1 MDSDPDT
8 DERSVR
14 EFLESRG
21 GGRAKLPNVLIDQL
35 EDYMVNTLGMTSAQ
49 DVLDL
54 GDVGLV
60 DVYEQ
65 TTTGE
70 SKDEFVI
77 KLLTRWTK
85 TYASATLP
93 KPSPPRTRSQT
104 DEVVQKLGETMG
116 KVTLPTGTRATT
128 MSKDLAILGF
138 TSGAQQTAFDVSLNN
153 GTVHEESEVVG
164 EEWGKDPVTTEAGI
178 ARRKAKTG
186 DSMPELLTAG
196 NAIGV
201 IDLMTSLV
209 REYTS
214 RGKTAEASAITTFQ
228 TSMMEVFGADNKA
241 MIEYMKAYRRK
252 YRGRGFPVDLDTA
265 LVVKGLK
272 STDAGSLVSSV
283 KQEADALKKQ
293 VEALVSTVSTMKSRI
308 DRVESKVNSTKPA
321 GKGPPA
327 DYKCG
332 KCGVIGDHWASK
344 CPLKKEPK
352 EDDESKD

>member
-1 MDSDPDT
+1 MEVKSHDFSGVLSSLAVYFNALHRHNPDEMRRVWHPACRLMRPSG
-8 DERSVR
+8 D
-14 EFLESRG
+14 G
-21 GGRAKLPNVLIDQL
+21 GI
-35 EDYMVNTLGMTSAQ
+35 
-49 DVLDL
+49 
-54 GDVGLV
+54 V
-60 DVYEQ
+60 DIYEQ
-65 TTTGE
+65 TVEGPR
-70 SKDEFVI
+70 DEFVV
-77 KLLTRWTK
+77 KLLTRWSK
-85 TYASATLP
+85 TYASVSNP
-93 KPSPPRTRSQT
+93 NPSPPQTRSQSN
-104 DEVVQKLGETMG
+104 EAQKVSDTGS
-116 KVTLPTGTRATT
+116 KVILPSDARATT

-138 TSGAQQTAFDVSLNN
+138 TSGAQQTAFDVYLNN